1 MMTIGKKIVLM
12 SLAIIVLTLGA
23 GFAYGISL
31 LNFSTDA
38 ISKTFRQLDGEEE
51 ITPIDA
57 TEPLTILLMG
67 VDMDQ
72 ATRGGVWEEGRS
84 DSMILVTVNPKTKE
98 TTMMSLTRDIM
109 VEIAEANG
117 ESTGTVEK
125 LNHSYSYGQAPMAI
139 ATIEKMMDIN
149 IDRYI
154 EINMDG
160 LVELVDAVGGIEVNN
175 TLGFPISISEYEP
188 AYTSIVPTG
197 KRLVNGDQALVYARM
212 RYDDPEGDIGR
223 QRRQREVITAIV
235 KKLLQ
240 LDGFTQYKKILTAI
254 SNNMR
259 TNIEISTATIPE
271 LLGYKDSIKNL
282 HSYQLRGLDE
292 LVEEVYYQLPP
303 TQHLLEMQNVLR
315 TSIGLDAKT
324 DLTTNVKVYEGQVGL
339 PSTIDVYNAYT
350 ELLEIEA
357 NPLAEAVD
365 IEAFTGTSASDL
377 PEGTASSPN
386 LSSNS
391 SEIEG
396 TEMTEATEM
405 TEVGTETQTE
415 EGQ

>member
-1 MMTIGKKIVLM
+1 MTIGKKIFLM
-12 SLAIIVLTLGA
+12 SLAIIGLTVGA
-23 GFAYGISL
+23 GLIYGASL

-38 ISKTFRQLDGEEE
+38 ISKTFKQLDGEAK

-72 ATRGGVWEEGRS
+72 ATRGGDWEGGRS

-98 TTMMSLTRDIM
+98 TNMMSLTRDIM

-117 ESTGTVEK
+117 ESSGTVEK

-175 TLGFPISISEYEP
+175 TLGFPISISEHEP
-188 AYTSIVPTG
+188 AYTSIVQPG
-197 KRLVNGDQALVYARM
+197 KQLVNGDQALVYARM

-223 QRRQREVITAIV
+223 QRRQREVITAII

-259 TNIEISTATIPE
+259 TNIEISPATIPN
-271 LLGYKDSIKNL
+271 LLGYKDSVSKLN
-282 HSYQLRGLDE
+282 SYQLRGVDQM
-292 LVEEVYYQLPP
+292 VDAIYYQLP
-303 TQHLLEMQNVLR
+303 TSEHLLEMQNILKK
-315 TSIGLDAKT
+315 SIGLEEKT
-324 DLTTNVKVYEGQVGL
+324 DLVTNVKVYEGQVGL
-339 PSTIDVYNAYT
+339 PSSINVYDVYTNLL
-350 ELLEIEA
+350 LLEASPWAERLDPEIG
-357 NPLAEAVD
+357 NP
-365 IEAFTGTSASDL
+365 SA
-377 PEGTASSPN
+377 T
-386 LSSNS
+386 
-391 SEIEG
+391 
-396 TEMTEATEM
+396 TTVT
-405 TEVGTETQTE
+405 TE
-415 EGQ
+415 EQVTDFSTEPVLGDENGAQ

>member
-1 MMTIGKKIVLM
+1 MTIGKKIFLM
-12 SLAIIVLTLGA
+12 SLAIVGLTLGA
-23 GFAYGISL
+23 GLIYGASL
-31 LNFSTDA
+31 LNFSTGT
-38 ISKTFRQLDGEEE
+38 ISKTYKQLDGEEE

-72 ATRGGVWEEGRS
+72 ATRGGDWEGGRS

-98 TTMMSLTRDIM
+98 TNMMSLTRDIM

-117 ESTGTVEK
+117 ESSGTVEK

-139 ATIEKMMDIN
+139 ATIEKMMDIT

-175 TLGFPISISEYEP
+175 TLGFPISISEHEP
-188 AYTSIVPTG
+188 AYTSIVQPG
-197 KRLVNGDQALVYARM
+197 KQLVNGEQALVYARM

-223 QRRQREVITAIV
+223 QRRQREVITAII

-259 TNIEISTATIPE
+259 TNIEISPATIPN
-271 LLGYKDSIKNL
+271 LLGYKDSVSKLN
-282 HSYQLRGLDE
+282 SYQLRGVDQM
-292 LVEEVYYQLPP
+292 VDAIYYQLP
-303 TQHLLEMQNVLR
+303 TSEHLLEMQNILKK
-315 TSIGLDAKT
+315 SIGLEEKT
-324 DLTTNVKVYEGQVGL
+324 DLVTNVKVYEGQMGL
-339 PSTIDVYNAYT
+339 PSPINVYDVYTNLL
-350 ELLEIEA
+350 LLEASPWAES
-357 NPLAEAVD
+357 LAPE
-365 IEAFTGTSASDL
+365 IGSPSA
-377 PEGTASSPN
+377 TTTV
-386 LSSNS
+386 
-391 SEIEG
+391 I
-396 TEMTEATEM
+396 
-405 TEVGTETQTE
+405 TE
-415 EGQ
+415 EQVTDFSTEPVLGDENGSQ

>member
-1 MMTIGKKIVLM
+1 MTIGKKIFLM
-12 SLAIIVLTLGA
+12 SLAIVGLTLGA
-23 GFAYGISL
+23 GLIYGASL

-38 ISKTFRQLDGEEE
+38 ISKTFKQLNGEEE

-72 ATRGGVWEEGRS
+72 ATRGGDWEGGRS

-98 TTMMSLTRDIM
+98 TNMMSLTRDIM

-117 ESTGTVEK
+117 ESSGTVEK

-175 TLGFPISISEYEP
+175 TLGFPISISEHEP
-188 AYTSIVPTG
+188 AYTSIVQPG
-197 KRLVNGDQALVYARM
+197 KQLVNGDQALVYARM

-223 QRRQREVITAIV
+223 QRRQREVIMAII

-240 LDGFTQYKKILTAI
+240 LDGLTQYKKILTAI

-259 TNIEISTATIPE
+259 TNIEISPATIPS
-271 LLGYKDSIKNL
+271 LLGYKDSVSKLN
-282 HSYQLRGLDE
+282 SYQLRGVDQMVDE
-292 LVEEVYYQLPP
+292 IYYQLP
-303 TQHLLEMQNVLR
+303 TSEHLLEMQNILKQ
-315 TSIGLDAKT
+315 SIGLEENT
-324 DLTTNVKVYEGQVGL
+324 DLVTNVKVYEGQMGL
-339 PSTIDVYNAYT
+339 PSPINVYDVYTNLL
-350 ELLEIEA
+350 LLEA
-357 NPLAEAVD
+357 SPWAESLD
-365 IEAFTGTSASDL
+365 PEIGSPSA
-377 PEGTASSPN
+377 T
-386 LSSNS
+386 
-391 SEIEG
+391 
-396 TEMTEATEM
+396 TTVT
-405 TEVGTETQTE
+405 TE
-415 EGQ
+415 EQVTDFSTEPVLGDENGSQ

>member
-1 MMTIGKKIVLM
+1 MTIGKKIFLM
-12 SLAIIVLTLGA
+12 SLAIVGLTLGA
-23 GFAYGISL
+23 GLIYGASL
-31 LNFSTDA
+31 LNFSTGT
-38 ISKTFRQLDGEEE
+38 ISKTYKQLDGEEE

-72 ATRGGVWEEGRS
+72 ATRGGDWEGGRS

-98 TTMMSLTRDIM
+98 TNMMSLTRDIM

-117 ESTGTVEK
+117 ESSGTVEK

-139 ATIEKMMDIN
+139 ATIEKMMDIT

-175 TLGFPISISEYEP
+175 TLGFPISISEHEP
-188 AYTSIVPTG
+188 AYTSIVQPG
-197 KRLVNGDQALVYARM
+197 KQLVNGEQALVYARM

-223 QRRQREVITAIV
+223 QRRQREVITAII

-259 TNIEISTATIPE
+259 TNIEISPATIPN
-271 LLGYKDSIKNL
+271 LLGYKDSVSKLN
-282 HSYQLRGLDE
+282 SYQLRGVDQM
-292 LVEEVYYQLPP
+292 VDAIYYQLP
-303 TQHLLEMQNVLR
+303 TSEHLLEMQNILKK
-315 TSIGLDAKT
+315 SIGLEENIG
-324 DLTTNVKVYEGQVGL
+324 LVTNVKVYEGQMGL
-339 PSTIDVYNAYT
+339 PSPINVYDVYTNLL
-350 ELLEIEA
+350 LLEASPWAES
-357 NPLAEAVD
+357 LAPE
-365 IEAFTGTSASDL
+365 IGSPSA
-377 PEGTASSPN
+377 T
-386 LSSNS
+386 
-391 SEIEG
+391 
-396 TEMTEATEM
+396 TTVT
-405 TEVGTETQTE
+405 TE
-415 EGQ
+415 EQVTDFSTEPVLGDENGSQ

>member
-1 MMTIGKKIVLM
+1 MTIGKKIFLM
-12 SLAIIVLTLGA
+12 SLAIVGLTLGA
-23 GFAYGISL
+23 GLIYGASL

-38 ISKTFRQLDGEEE
+38 ISKTFKQLNGEEE

-72 ATRGGVWEEGRS
+72 ATRGGDWEGGRS

-98 TTMMSLTRDIM
+98 TNMMSLTRDIM

-117 ESTGTVEK
+117 ESSGTVEK

-188 AYTSIVPTG
+188 AYTSIVQPG
-197 KRLVNGDQALVYARM
+197 KQLVNGDQALVYARM

-223 QRRQREVITAIV
+223 QRRQREVIMAII

-240 LDGFTQYKKILTAI
+240 LDGLTQYKKILTAI

-259 TNIEISTATIPE
+259 TNIEISPATIPS
-271 LLGYKDSIKNL
+271 LLGYKDSVSKLN
-282 HSYQLRGLDE
+282 SYQLRGVDQMVDE
-292 LVEEVYYQLPP
+292 IYYQLP
-303 TQHLLEMQNVLR
+303 TSEHLLEMQNILKK
-315 TSIGLDAKT
+315 SIGLEENT
-324 DLTTNVKVYEGQVGL
+324 DLVTNVKVYEGQMGL
-339 PSTIDVYNAYT
+339 PSPINVYDVYTNLL
-350 ELLEIEA
+350 LLEA
-357 NPLAEAVD
+357 SPWAESLD
-365 IEAFTGTSASDL
+365 PEIGSPSA
-377 PEGTASSPN
+377 T
-386 LSSNS
+386 
-391 SEIEG
+391 
-396 TEMTEATEM
+396 TTVT
-405 TEVGTETQTE
+405 TE
-415 EGQ
+415 EQVTDFSTEPVLDDENRSQ

>member
-1 MMTIGKKIVLM
+1 MTIGKKIFLM
-12 SLAIIVLTLGA
+12 SLAIIGLTVGA
-23 GFAYGISL
+23 GLIYGASL

-38 ISKTFRQLDGEEE
+38 ISKTFKQLDGEEK

-72 ATRGGVWEEGRS
+72 ATRGGDWEGGRS

-98 TTMMSLTRDIM
+98 TNMMSLTRDIM

-117 ESTGTVEK
+117 ESSGTVEK

-175 TLGFPISISEYEP
+175 TLGFPISISEHEP
-188 AYTSIVPTG
+188 AYTSIIQPG
-197 KRLVNGDQALVYARM
+197 KQLVNGDQALVYARM

-223 QRRQREVITAIV
+223 QRRQREVITAII

-259 TNIEISTATIPE
+259 TNIEISPVTIPN
-271 LLGYKDSIKNL
+271 LLGYKDSVSKLN
-282 HSYQLRGLDE
+282 SYQLRGVDQM
-292 LVEEVYYQLPP
+292 VDAIYYQLP
-303 TQHLLEMQNVLR
+303 TSTHLLEMQNVLKK
-315 TSIGLDAKT
+315 SIGLEEKT
-324 DLTTNVKVYEGQVGL
+324 DLVTNVKVYEGQMGL
-339 PSTIDVYNAYT
+339 PSPINVYDAYT
-350 ELLEIEA
+350 NLLLLEA
-357 NPLAEAVD
+357 SPWAESLD
-365 IEAFTGTSASDL
+365 PEIGSPSA
-377 PEGTASSPN
+377 T
-386 LSSNS
+386 
-391 SEIEG
+391 
-396 TEMTEATEM
+396 TTVT
-405 TEVGTETQTE
+405 TE
-415 EGQ
+415 EQVTDFSTEPVLGDENGAQ

>member
-1 MMTIGKKIVLM
+1 M
-12 SLAIIVLTLGA
+12 SLAIVGLTLGA
-23 GFAYGISL
+23 GLIYGASL

-38 ISKTFRQLDGEEE
+38 ISKTFKQLNGEEE

-72 ATRGGVWEEGRS
+72 ATRGGDWEGGRS

-98 TTMMSLTRDIM
+98 TNMMSLTRDIM

-117 ESTGTVEK
+117 DSSGTVEK

-175 TLGFPISISEYEP
+175 TLGFPISISEHEP
-188 AYTSIVPTG
+188 AYTSIVQPG
-197 KRLVNGDQALVYARM
+197 KQLVNGDQALVYARM

-223 QRRQREVITAIV
+223 QRRQREVIMAII

-240 LDGFTQYKKILTAI
+240 LDGLTQYKKILTAI

-259 TNIEISTATIPE
+259 TNIEISPATIPS
-271 LLGYKDSIKNL
+271 LLGYKDSVSKLN
-282 HSYQLRGLDE
+282 SYQLRGVDQMVDE
-292 LVEEVYYQLPP
+292 IYYQLP
-303 TQHLLEMQNVLR
+303 TSEHLLEMQNILKK
-315 TSIGLDAKT
+315 SIGLEENT
-324 DLTTNVKVYEGQVGL
+324 DLVTNVKVYEEQMGL
-339 PSTIDVYNAYT
+339 PSPINVYDVYTNLL
-350 ELLEIEA
+350 LLEA
-357 NPLAEAVD
+357 SPWAESLD
-365 IEAFTGTSASDL
+365 PEIGSPSA
-377 PEGTASSPN
+377 T
-386 LSSNS
+386 
-391 SEIEG
+391 
-396 TEMTEATEM
+396 TTVT
-405 TEVGTETQTE
+405 TE
-415 EGQ
+415 EQVTDFSTEPVLGDENGSQ

>member
-1 MMTIGKKIVLM
+1 MTTGKKIVLM
-12 SLAIIVLTLGA
+12 SLAIVALTLGA

-38 ISKTFRQLDGEEE
+38 ISKTFKQLDGEEE
-51 ITPIDA
+51 ITPLDA

-72 ATRGGVWEEGRS
+72 ATRGGAWEEGRS

-139 ATIEKMMDIN
+139 ATIEKMMDID

-188 AYTSIVPTG
+188 AYTAIVPTG

-254 SNNMR
+254 SNHMR
-259 TNIEISTATIPE
+259 TDIEISTATIPS
-271 LLGYKDSIKNL
+271 LLGYKDSIRNL
-282 HSYQLRGLDE
+282 HSYQLRGIDE

-303 TQHLLEMQNVLR
+303 TQHLLEMQNVLK
-315 TSIGLDAKT
+315 TSIGLDGVT
-324 DLTTNVKVYEGQVGL
+324 ELTTNVKVYEGQMGL
-339 PSTIDVYNAYT
+339 PTTINVYNAYT
-350 ELLEIEA
+350 DLLELEA

-365 IEAFTGTSASDL
+365 IEAFTGTAASDL
-377 PEGTASSPN
+377 PEGTASSSS
-386 LSSNS
+386 LSSVS
-391 SEIEG
+391 TETGETG
-396 TEMTEATEM
+396 TS
-405 TEVGTETQTE
+405 EVGTETQTE

>member
-1 MMTIGKKIVLM
+1 MTIGKKIFLM
-12 SLAIIVLTLGA
+12 SLAIVGLTLGA
-23 GFAYGISL
+23 GLIYGASL

-38 ISKTFRQLDGEEE
+38 ISKTFKQLNGEEE

-72 ATRGGVWEEGRS
+72 ATRGGDWEGGRS

-98 TTMMSLTRDIM
+98 TNMMSLTRDIM

-117 ESTGTVEK
+117 ESSGTVEK

-175 TLGFPISISEYEP
+175 TLGFPISISEHEP
-188 AYTSIVPTG
+188 AYTSIVQPG
-197 KRLVNGDQALVYARM
+197 KQLVNGDQALVYARM

-223 QRRQREVITAIV
+223 QRRQREVITAII

-259 TNIEISTATIPE
+259 TNIEISPATIPN
-271 LLGYKDSIKNL
+271 LLGYKDSVSKLN
-282 HSYQLRGLDE
+282 SYQLRGVDQM
-292 LVEEVYYQLPP
+292 VDAIYYQLP
-303 TQHLLEMQNVLR
+303 TSEHLLEMQNILKK
-315 TSIGLDAKT
+315 SIGLEEKT
-324 DLTTNVKVYEGQVGL
+324 DLVTNVKVYEGQVGL
-339 PSTIDVYNAYT
+339 PSPINVYDVYTNLL
-350 ELLEIEA
+350 LLEASPWAERLDPEIG
-357 NPLAEAVD
+357 NP
-365 IEAFTGTSASDL
+365 SA
-377 PEGTASSPN
+377 T
-386 LSSNS
+386 
-391 SEIEG
+391 
-396 TEMTEATEM
+396 TTVT
-405 TEVGTETQTE
+405 TE
-415 EGQ
+415 EQVTDFSTEPVLGDENGAQ

>member
-1 MMTIGKKIVLM
+1 MTTGKKIVLM
-12 SLAIIVLTLGA
+12 SLAIVALTLGA

-38 ISKTFRQLDGEEE
+38 ISKTFKQLDGEEE
-51 ITPIDA
+51 ITPLDA

-72 ATRGGVWEEGRS
+72 ATRGGAWEEGRS

-139 ATIEKMMDIN
+139 ATIEKMMDID

-188 AYTSIVPTG
+188 AYTAIVPTG

-254 SNNMR
+254 SNHMR
-259 TNIEISTATIPE
+259 TDIEISTATIPS
-271 LLGYKDSIKNL
+271 LLGYKDSIRNL
-282 HSYQLRGLDE
+282 HSYQLRGIDE

-303 TQHLLEMQNVLR
+303 TQHLLEMQNVLK
-315 TSIGLDAKT
+315 TSIGLDEVT
-324 DLTTNVKVYEGQVGL
+324 ELTTNVKVYEGQMGL
-339 PSTIDVYNAYT
+339 PSPINVYNAYT
-350 ELLEIEA
+350 DLLELEA
-357 NPLAEAVD
+357 NPLAEVVD
-365 IEAFTGTSASDL
+365 IEAFTGTAASDL
-377 PEGTASSPN
+377 PEGTASSSS
-386 LSSNS
+386 LSSVS
-391 SEIEG
+391 SETGETG
-396 TEMTEATEM
+396 TS
-405 TEVGTETQTE
+405 EVGTETQTE

>member
-1 MMTIGKKIVLM
+1 MTIGKKIFLM
-12 SLAIIVLTLGA
+12 SLAIVGLTLGA
-23 GFAYGISL
+23 GLIYGASL
-31 LNFSTDA
+31 LNFSTGT
-38 ISKTFRQLDGEEE
+38 ISKTYKQLDGEEK

-72 ATRGGVWEEGRS
+72 ATRGGDWEGGRS

-98 TTMMSLTRDIM
+98 TNMMSLTRDIM

-117 ESTGTVEK
+117 ESSGTVEK

-175 TLGFPISISEYEP
+175 TLGFPISISEHEP
-188 AYTSIVPTG
+188 AYTSIVQPG
-197 KRLVNGDQALVYARM
+197 KQLVNGDQALVYARM

-223 QRRQREVITAIV
+223 QRRQREVITAII

-259 TNIEISTATIPE
+259 TNIEISPATIPN
-271 LLGYKDSIKNL
+271 LLGYKDSVSKLN
-282 HSYQLRGLDE
+282 SYQLRGVDQM
-292 LVEEVYYQLPP
+292 VDAIYYQLP
-303 TQHLLEMQNVLR
+303 TSTHLLEMQNVLKK
-315 TSIGLDAKT
+315 SIGLEEKT
-324 DLTTNVKVYEGQVGL
+324 DLVTNVKVYEGQMGL
-339 PSTIDVYNAYT
+339 PSPINVYDAYT
-350 ELLEIEA
+350 NLLLLEA
-357 NPLAEAVD
+357 SPWAERLD
-365 IEAFTGTSASDL
+365 PEIGSPSA
-377 PEGTASSPN
+377 T
-386 LSSNS
+386 
-391 SEIEG
+391 
-396 TEMTEATEM
+396 TTVT
-405 TEVGTETQTE
+405 TE
-415 EGQ
+415 EQVTDFSTEPVLGDENGAQ

>member
-1 MMTIGKKIVLM
+1 MTIGKKIFLM
-12 SLAIIVLTLGA
+12 SLAIVGLTLGA
-23 GFAYGISL
+23 GLIYGASL

-38 ISKTFRQLDGEEE
+38 ISKTFKQLNGEEE

-72 ATRGGVWEEGRS
+72 ATRGGDWEGGRS

-98 TTMMSLTRDIM
+98 TNMMSLTRDIM

-117 ESTGTVEK
+117 ESSGTVEK

-175 TLGFPISISEYEP
+175 TLGFPISISEHEP
-188 AYTSIVPTG
+188 AYTSIVQPG
-197 KRLVNGDQALVYARM
+197 KQLVNGDQALVYARM

-223 QRRQREVITAIV
+223 QRRQREVIMAII

-240 LDGFTQYKKILTAI
+240 LDGLTQYKKILTAI

-259 TNIEISTATIPE
+259 TNIEISPATIPS
-271 LLGYKDSIKNL
+271 LLGYKDSVSKLN
-282 HSYQLRGLDE
+282 SYQLRGVDQMVDE
-292 LVEEVYYQLPP
+292 TYYQLP
-303 TQHLLEMQNVLR
+303 TSEHLLEMQNVLKK
-315 TSIGLDAKT
+315 SIGLEEKT
-324 DLTTNVKVYEGQVGL
+324 DLVTNVKVYEGQMGL
-339 PSTIDVYNAYT
+339 PSPINVYDVYTNLL
-350 ELLEIEA
+350 LLEA
-357 NPLAEAVD
+357 SPWAESLD
-365 IEAFTGTSASDL
+365 PEIGSPSA
-377 PEGTASSPN
+377 T
-386 LSSNS
+386 
-391 SEIEG
+391 
-396 TEMTEATEM
+396 TTVT
-405 TEVGTETQTE
+405 TE
-415 EGQ
+415 EQVTDFSTEPVLGDENGSQ

>member
-1 MMTIGKKIVLM
+1 MTIGKKIVLM
-12 SLAIIVLTLGA
+12 SLAIVGLTLGA
-23 GFAYGISL
+23 GLVYGASL

-38 ISKTFRQLDGEEE
+38 ISKTFKQLEGEDEVK
-51 ITPIDA
+51 PIDA

-72 ATRGGVWEEGRS
+72 ATRGGAWEEGRS

-109 VEIAEANG
+109 VEIAEANV

-197 KRLVNGDQALVYARM
+197 KQLVNGDQALVYARM

-223 QRRQREVITAIV
+223 QRRQREVISAIV

-240 LDGFTQYKKILTAI
+240 LDGMSQYKKILTAI

-259 TNIEISTATIPE
+259 TNIEITTATIPS
-271 LLGYKDSIKNL
+271 LLGYRDSISNL
-282 HSYQLRGLDE
+282 HSYQLRGMDE
-292 LVEEVYYQLPP
+292 LVDEIYYQLPP
-303 TQHLLEMQNVLR
+303 SQHLLDMQNILKK
-315 TSIGLDAKT
+315 SIGLEEST
-324 DLTTNVKVYEGQVGL
+324 DLVTNVKVYEAQIGIPTPINVFDAFTQSLV
-339 PSTIDVYNAYT
+339 V
-350 ELLEIEA
+350 EA
-357 NPLAEAVD
+357 SPGVEAFD
-365 IEAFTGTSASDL
+365 IESVTGTSASD
-377 PEGTASSPN
+377 TNSS
-386 LSSNS
+386 SSSMRESGSSTSNS
-391 SEIEG
+391 VDTDAITENEIG
-396 TEMTEATEM
+396 
-405 TEVGTETQTE
+405 TQTDLSD
-415 EGQ
+415 Q

>member
-1 MMTIGKKIVLM
+1 MTIGKKIFLM
-12 SLAIIVLTLGA
+12 SLAIVGLTLGA
-23 GFAYGISL
+23 GLIYGASL
-31 LNFSTDA
+31 LNFSTGT
-38 ISKTFRQLDGEEE
+38 ISKTYKQLDGEEE

-72 ATRGGVWEEGRS
+72 ATRGGDWEGGRS

-98 TTMMSLTRDIM
+98 TNMMSLTRDIM

-117 ESTGTVEK
+117 ESSGTVEK

-139 ATIEKMMDIN
+139 ATIEKMMDIT

-175 TLGFPISISEYEP
+175 TLGFPISISEHEP
-188 AYTSIVPTG
+188 AYTSIVQPG
-197 KRLVNGDQALVYARM
+197 KQLVNGEQALVYARM

-223 QRRQREVITAIV
+223 QRRQREVITAII

-259 TNIEISTATIPE
+259 TNIEISPATIPN
-271 LLGYKDSIKNL
+271 LLGYKDSVSKLN
-282 HSYQLRGLDE
+282 SYQLRGVDQMVDE
-292 LVEEVYYQLPP
+292 IYYQLP
-303 TQHLLEMQNVLR
+303 TSEHLLEMQNILKK
-315 TSIGLDAKT
+315 SIGLEEKT
-324 DLTTNVKVYEGQVGL
+324 DLVTNVKVYEGQMGL
-339 PSTIDVYNAYT
+339 PSPINVYDVYTNLL
-350 ELLEIEA
+350 LLEA
-357 NPLAEAVD
+357 SPWAESLD
-365 IEAFTGTSASDL
+365 PEIGSPSA
-377 PEGTASSPN
+377 T
-386 LSSNS
+386 
-391 SEIEG
+391 
-396 TEMTEATEM
+396 TTVT
-405 TEVGTETQTE
+405 TE
-415 EGQ
+415 EQVTDFSTEPVLGDENGSQ

>member
-1 MMTIGKKIVLM
+1 MTIGKKIFLM
-12 SLAIIVLTLGA
+12 SLAIIGLTVGA
-23 GFAYGISL
+23 GLIYGASL

-38 ISKTFRQLDGEEE
+38 ISKTFKQLDGEEK

-72 ATRGGVWEEGRS
+72 ATRGGDWEGGRS

-98 TTMMSLTRDIM
+98 TNMMSLTRDIM
-109 VEIAEANG
+109 VEIAEASG
-117 ESTGTVEK
+117 ESSGTVEK

-175 TLGFPISISEYEP
+175 TLGFPISISEHEP
-188 AYTSIVPTG
+188 AYTSIVQPG
-197 KRLVNGDQALVYARM
+197 KQLVNGNQALVYARM

-223 QRRQREVITAIV
+223 QRRQREVITAII

-259 TNIEISTATIPE
+259 TNIEISPATIPS
-271 LLGYKDSIKNL
+271 LLGYKDSVAKLN
-282 HSYQLRGLDE
+282 SYQLRGVDQM
-292 LVEEVYYQLPP
+292 VDAIYYQLP
-303 TQHLLEMQNVLR
+303 TSEHLLEMQNILKK
-315 TSIGLDAKT
+315 SIGLEEKT
-324 DLTTNVKVYEGQVGL
+324 DLVTNVKVYEGQVGL
-339 PSTIDVYNAYT
+339 PSPISVYDVYTNLL
-350 ELLEIEA
+350 LLEASPWAERLDPEIG
-357 NPLAEAVD
+357 NP
-365 IEAFTGTSASDL
+365 SA
-377 PEGTASSPN
+377 T
-386 LSSNS
+386 
-391 SEIEG
+391 
-396 TEMTEATEM
+396 TTVT
-405 TEVGTETQTE
+405 TE
-415 EGQ
+415 EQVTDFSTEPILGDENG

>member
-1 MMTIGKKIVLM
+1 MTIGKKIFLM
-12 SLAIIVLTLGA
+12 SLAIVGLTLGA
-23 GFAYGISL
+23 GLIYGASL

-38 ISKTFRQLDGEEE
+38 ISKTFKQLNGEEE

-72 ATRGGVWEEGRS
+72 ATRGGDWEGGRS

-98 TTMMSLTRDIM
+98 TNMMSLTRDIM

-117 ESTGTVEK
+117 ESSGTVEK

-175 TLGFPISISEYEP
+175 TLGFPISISEHEP
-188 AYTSIVPTG
+188 AYTSIVQPG
-197 KRLVNGDQALVYARM
+197 KQLVNGDQALVYARM

-223 QRRQREVITAIV
+223 QRRQREVITAII

-240 LDGFTQYKKILTAI
+240 LDGLTQYKKILTAI

-259 TNIEISTATIPE
+259 TNIEISPATIPS
-271 LLGYKDSIKNL
+271 LLGYKDSVSKLN
-282 HSYQLRGLDE
+282 SYQLRGVDQMVDE
-292 LVEEVYYQLPP
+292 IYYQLP
-303 TQHLLEMQNVLR
+303 TSEHLLEMQNILKK
-315 TSIGLDAKT
+315 SIGLEENT
-324 DLTTNVKVYEGQVGL
+324 DLVTNVKVYEGQMGL
-339 PSTIDVYNAYT
+339 PSPINVYDVYTNLL
-350 ELLEIEA
+350 LLEA
-357 NPLAEAVD
+357 SPWAESLD
-365 IEAFTGTSASDL
+365 PEIGSPSA
-377 PEGTASSPN
+377 T
-386 LSSNS
+386 
-391 SEIEG
+391 
-396 TEMTEATEM
+396 TTVT
-405 TEVGTETQTE
+405 TE
-415 EGQ
+415 EQVTDFSTEPVLGDEDGSQ

>member
-1 MMTIGKKIVLM
+1 MRIGKKIFLM
-12 SLAIIVLTLGA
+12 SLAIIGLTVGA
-23 GFAYGISL
+23 GLIYGASL

-38 ISKTFRQLDGEEE
+38 ISKTFKQLDGEEK

-72 ATRGGVWEEGRS
+72 ATRGGDWEGGRS

-98 TTMMSLTRDIM
+98 TNMMSLTRDIM

-117 ESTGTVEK
+117 ESSGTVEK

-139 ATIEKMMDIN
+139 TTIEKMMDIN

-175 TLGFPISISEYEP
+175 TLGFPISISEHEP
-188 AYTSIVPTG
+188 AYTSIVQPG
-197 KRLVNGDQALVYARM
+197 KQLVNGDQALVYARM

-223 QRRQREVITAIV
+223 QRRQREVITAII

-259 TNIEISTATIPE
+259 TNIEISPATIPN
-271 LLGYKDSIKNL
+271 LLGYKDSISKLN
-282 HSYQLRGLDE
+282 SYQLRGVDQM
-292 LVEEVYYQLPP
+292 VDAIYYQLP
-303 TQHLLEMQNVLR
+303 TSTHLLEMQNVLKK
-315 TSIGLDAKT
+315 SIGLEENT
-324 DLTTNVKVYEGQVGL
+324 DLVTNVKVYEGQMGL
-339 PSTIDVYNAYT
+339 PSPINVYDVYTNLL
-350 ELLEIEA
+350 LLEA
-357 NPLAEAVD
+357 SPWAESLD
-365 IEAFTGTSASDL
+365 PEIGSPSA
-377 PEGTASSPN
+377 T
-386 LSSNS
+386 
-391 SEIEG
+391 
-396 TEMTEATEM
+396 TTVT
-405 TEVGTETQTE
+405 TE
-415 EGQ
+415 EQVTDFSTEPVLGDENGSQ

>member
-1 MMTIGKKIVLM
+1 MTIGKKIFLM
-12 SLAIIVLTLGA
+12 SLAIIGLTVGA
-23 GFAYGISL
+23 GLIYGASL

-38 ISKTFRQLDGEEE
+38 ISKTFKQLDGEEK

-72 ATRGGVWEEGRS
+72 ATRGGDWEGGRS

-98 TTMMSLTRDIM
+98 TNMMSLTRDIM

-117 ESTGTVEK
+117 ESSGTVEK

-175 TLGFPISISEYEP
+175 TLGFPISISEHEP
-188 AYTSIVPTG
+188 AYTSIVQPG
-197 KRLVNGDQALVYARM
+197 KQLVNGDQALVYARM

-223 QRRQREVITAIV
+223 QRRQREVITAII

-259 TNIEISTATIPE
+259 TNIEISPVTIPN
-271 LLGYKDSIKNL
+271 LLGYKDSVSKLN
-282 HSYQLRGLDE
+282 SYQLRGVDQM
-292 LVEEVYYQLPP
+292 VDAIYYQLP
-303 TQHLLEMQNVLR
+303 TSTHLLEMQNVLKK
-315 TSIGLDAKT
+315 SIGLEEKT
-324 DLTTNVKVYEGQVGL
+324 DLVTNVKVYEGQMGL
-339 PSTIDVYNAYT
+339 PSPINVYDAYT
-350 ELLEIEA
+350 NLLLLEA
-357 NPLAEAVD
+357 SPWAESLD
-365 IEAFTGTSASDL
+365 PEIGSPSA
-377 PEGTASSPN
+377 T
-386 LSSNS
+386 
-391 SEIEG
+391 
-396 TEMTEATEM
+396 TTVT
-405 TEVGTETQTE
+405 TE
-415 EGQ
+415 EQVTDFSTEPVLGDENGAQ

>member
-1 MMTIGKKIVLM
+1 MTIGKKIFLM
-12 SLAIIVLTLGA
+12 SLAIVGLTLGA
-23 GFAYGISL
+23 GLIYGASL
-31 LNFSTDA
+31 LNFSTGA
-38 ISKTFRQLDGEEE
+38 ISKTYKQLDGENE

-72 ATRGGVWEEGRS
+72 ATRGGDWEGGRS
-84 DSMILVTVNPKTKE
+84 DSMILVTVNPQTKE
-98 TTMMSLTRDIM
+98 TNMMSLTRDIM

-117 ESTGTVEK
+117 ESSGTVEK

-175 TLGFPISISEYEP
+175 TLGFPISISEHEP
-188 AYTSIVPTG
+188 AYTSIVQPG
-197 KRLVNGDQALVYARM
+197 QQLVNGDQALVYARM

-223 QRRQREVITAIV
+223 QRRQREVITAII

-259 TNIEISTATIPE
+259 TNIEISPATIPS
-271 LLGYKDSIKNL
+271 LLGYKDSVSKLN
-282 HSYQLRGLDE
+282 SYQLRGVDQMVDE
-292 LVEEVYYQLPP
+292 IYYQLP
-303 TQHLLEMQNVLR
+303 TSEHLLEMQNILKK
-315 TSIGLDAKT
+315 SIGLEEKT
-324 DLTTNVKVYEGQVGL
+324 DLVTNVKVYEGQMGL
-339 PSTIDVYNAYT
+339 PSPINVYDVYTNLL
-350 ELLEIEA
+350 LLEA
-357 NPLAEAVD
+357 SPWAESLD
-365 IEAFTGTSASDL
+365 PEIGSPSA
-377 PEGTASSPN
+377 T
-386 LSSNS
+386 
-391 SEIEG
+391 
-396 TEMTEATEM
+396 TTVT
-405 TEVGTETQTE
+405 TE
-415 EGQ
+415 EQVTDFSTEPVLGDENGSQ

>member
-1 MMTIGKKIVLM
+1 MTIGKKIVLM

-259 TNIEISTATIPE
+259 TDIEISTATIPE
-271 LLGYKDSIKNL
+271 LLGYKDSIRNL
-282 HSYQLRGLDE
+282 HSYQLRGIDE
-292 LVEEVYYQLPP
+292 LVDEIYYQLPP
-303 TQHLLEMQNVLR
+303 TQHLLEMQNILK
-315 TSIGLDAKT
+315 TSIGLEAKT
-324 DLTTNVKVYEGQVGL
+324 DLLTNVKVYEGQMGL
-339 PSTIDVYNAYT
+339 SSPINVYNAYT
-350 ELLEIEA
+350 DLLELEA
-357 NPLAEAVD
+357 SPWAEVID
-365 IEAFTGTSASDL
+365 LETMTGTVATDASDL
-377 PEGTASSPN
+377 QVSEEQFDSVVVETTETEISGTT
-386 LSSNS
+386 
-391 SEIEG
+391 EIE
-396 TEMTEATEM
+396 
-405 TEVGTETQTE
+405 TETQTE
-415 EGQ
+415 DGQ